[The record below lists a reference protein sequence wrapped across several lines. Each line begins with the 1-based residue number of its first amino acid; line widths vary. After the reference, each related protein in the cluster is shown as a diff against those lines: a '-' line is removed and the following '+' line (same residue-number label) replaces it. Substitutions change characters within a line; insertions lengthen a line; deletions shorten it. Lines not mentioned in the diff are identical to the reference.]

1 MTKFFL
7 IIIGILLASLIFAI
21 LTILLQGK
29 IYKGKLRKQ
38 EADFLNQYNDL
49 QFRQQEILNNAK
61 HKKDKLHS
69 GSDSDNFNNSLD
81 ILRNLKND
89 RSKTDS
95 DKGRISKSL

>member
-61 HKKDKLHS
+61 YKKDKLH
-69 GSDSDNFNNSLD
+69 LW
-81 ILRNLKND
+81 ILNYKQYWLMRLL
-89 RSKTDS
+89 SKARRMVST
-95 DKGRISKSL
+95 KM

>member
-1 MTKFFL
+1 MKKFFL
-7 IIIGILLASLIFAI
+7 IIIGILLALLIFAI
-21 LTILLQGK
+21 LTIYLQGK

-38 EADFLNQYNDL
+38 KADFLNKYNDL
-49 QFRQQEILNNAK
+49 QSRQQEILNNAK

-81 ILRNLKND
+81 ILQNLKND
-89 RSKTDS
+89 RSKTNS

>member
-21 LTILLQGK
+21 LTIYLQGK

-38 EADFLNQYNDL
+38 EADFRNQYNRI

-61 HKKDKLHS
+61 NKKDKLHS

-81 ILRNLKND
+81 ILQDLKND

>member
-21 LTILLQGK
+21 LTIYLQWK

-38 EADFLNQYNDL
+38 KADFLNQYNDL

-61 HKKDKLHS
+61 HKKDKFHS

-81 ILRNLKND
+81 ILQNIKND